1 MILKKYK
8 KLKNRILI
16 INNKTYRTIIKQIFP
31 ELTFDRYREDDEDNF
46 YFNIRSVIKEQDV
59 FIDIIKNYD
68 KYVYTKKI
76 YLLPWYDMND
86 PLIVYSYNSK
96 YKIRIQKFIDY
107 IDMFTKMKRCNYNG
121 SLWDTTIEYNIFKKY
136 NTIKPSDNIRMIY
149 SMFNQY
155 VMKNYHYNLPVVKYM
170 TQYSVNNVSTPPV
183 TAPSIAPPSIPKPPP
198 PSIPK
203 PPPPSESI
211 IPPSSVP
218 IPDKKPDEADD
229 EEPRKKKVIADIN
242 NPTIVIGQASVYED
256 KSLDINQLL
265 DALNKKIESLNNIL
279 RN

>member
-68 KYVYTKKI
+68 KYVHTKKI

-96 YKIRIQKFIDY
+96 YKIRIQKFINY
-107 IDMFTKMKRCNYNG
+107 IDMFTRMRRCNYNG

-136 NTIKPSDNIRMIY
+136 NMVKPSDNIRTVY
-149 SMFNQY
+149 NMFNQY

-170 TQYSVNNVSTPPV
+170 TQYSVNNISTPYV
-183 TAPSIAPPSIPKPPP
+183 TAPSTVPPSLPKLPPPPPSVPKPPP
-198 PSIPK
+198 PS
-203 PPPPSESI
+203 
-211 IPPSSVP
+211 VP
-218 IPDKKPDEADD
+218 AEEPDE
-229 EEPRKKKVIADIN
+229 PRITKVIANADEENPIPEGQKTGNIDKTVDIN
-242 NPTIVIGQASVYED
+242 E
-256 KSLDINQLL
+256 LL
-265 DALNKKIESLNNIL
+265 DTLNKKIESINNIL